1 MNAYGLHG
9 LQSVALTT
17 DNPPSDQMPKIQGGT
32 LTINFEN
39 LSHLKKNKGH
49 TYYKFSKFESLE
61 KKTRGDP
68 YYKYSKFESP
78 EKIKQGGPL
87 LSIFEI

>member
-1 MNAYGLHG
+1 
-9 LQSVALTT
+9 
-17 DNPPSDQMPKIQGGT
+17 MPKIQGG
-32 LTINFEN
+32 
-39 LSHLKKNKGH
+39 LSVANLKKKNTRGDP
-49 TYYKFSKFESLE
+49 YYQFSKFESLE

-78 EKIKQGGPL
+78 ENIKQGGPL

>member
-32 LTINFEN
+32 LTINFQK
-39 LSHLKKNKGH
+39 SHLKK
-49 TYYKFSKFESLE
+49 TRVEPYYKFSKFESLE
-61 KKTRGDP
+61 KKN
-68 YYKYSKFESP
+68 K
-78 EKIKQGGPL
+78 GGPL
-87 LSIFEI
+87 L